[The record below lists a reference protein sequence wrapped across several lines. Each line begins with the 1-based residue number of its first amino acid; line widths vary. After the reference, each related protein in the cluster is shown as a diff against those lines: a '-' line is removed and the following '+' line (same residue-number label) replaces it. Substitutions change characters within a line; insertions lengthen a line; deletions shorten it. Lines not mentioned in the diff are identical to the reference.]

1 MFTDQ
6 EIRTAMDGLVKQKGE
21 GHTSY
26 GRYADPITGKGA
38 CFLGA
43 LCEYMGLHV
52 PSEGTS
58 ARNVLGVDTVSP
70 AMQAAF
76 QVAQNLN
83 DQHMEWKYV
92 LLGVDLV
99 LAAGPDPQYRRTGG
113 CPCGCDSFMDFGPVF
128 DEVNRQRAL
137 DMAQRPKAPMK
148 RYGVGG
154 SIIDLDQIPQSLS
167 IKGLTVTSVSNS
179 LGSITYNVTGA
190 AASVNQFTQAF
201 ANAGLTQKEHALTA

>member
-43 LCEYMGLHV
+43 LCEFMGMKV

-58 ARNVLGVDTVSP
+58 ARNVLGVEVSP
-70 AMQAAF
+70 AMAAAF

-99 LAAGPDPQYRRTGG
+99 LAAGPQAKYRNGA
-113 CPCGCDSFMDFGPVF
+113 CPCGCDSYMDFSPIF

-137 DMAQRPKAPMK
+137 DMARRPKAPIK
-148 RYGVGG
+148 RYATGG
-154 SIIDLDQIPQSLS
+154 IIDLDQIPQSLS

-190 AASVNQFTQAF
+190 AASVTQFTQAF
-201 ANAGLTQKEHALTA
+201 ASAGLAQKDHALTA

>member
-26 GRYADPITGKGA
+26 GRYADPATGKGA

-43 LCEYMGLHV
+43 LCEFMGLRV

-58 ARNVLGVDTVSP
+58 ARNVLGVEVSP

-99 LAAGPDPQYRRTGG
+99 LAAGPQAKYRSGG
-113 CPCGCDSFMDFGPVF
+113 CPCGCDAFMDFSPIF

-137 DMAQRPKAPMK
+137 DRSRMPKAPIRK
-148 RYGVGG
+148 YATGG
-154 SIIDLDQIPQSLS
+154 IIDIDQIPVSSISIKSLS
-167 IKGLTVTSVSNS
+167 VTNLTGAMGT
-179 LGSITYNVTGA
+179 ITYNSTSA
-190 AASVNQFTQAF
+190 ANSISQFTQAF
-201 ANAGLTQKEHALTA
+201 AKAKVLVKTDHALTA